1 MRTVLII
8 LRKEFTQILRN
19 RVMLPMIILVPIIQ
33 MLVLVNA
40 ATLEMK
46 HIDLLVIDRDLSQS
60 SLRLQGH
67 FEGSPFFRLVPGSF
81 SPADAEHQLIR
92 ETADIVIVIPQGF
105 EEEVY
110 RSMLH
115 GVMDPEARLQLRI
128 NAVNAT
134 AAGLIQAYATQVLR
148 HFANGM
154 AAELGPLAAGTAQID
169 ILTSFWY
176 NPDLNYKVFMVPGI
190 LVILV
195 TIMGLFLTALNLVRE
210 KEIGTIEQ
218 INVTP
223 ILKYQFI
230 IGKLLPFWIIA
241 LVELAFGLALG
252 WLLFRVG
259 IEGSLWVLFSFTSL
273 YLLSVL
279 GLGLLMSSLSTNQQ
293 QVMFMTFFFAIT
305 FILMSGIFTP
315 TESMPDW
322 AQRVNVINPIAYYMR
337 VIRMVM
343 LKGSGFAD
351 IGAEFLAM
359 GIYGVA
365 AISLAVWRYRK
376 TA

>member
-1 MRTVLII
+1 
-8 LRKEFTQILRN
+8 
-19 RVMLPMIILVPIIQ
+19 
-33 MLVLVNA
+33 
-40 ATLEMK
+40 
-46 HIDLLVIDRDLSQS
+46 
-60 SLRLQGH
+60 
-67 FEGSPFFRLVPGSF
+67 
-81 SPADAEHQLIR
+81 
-92 ETADIVIVIPQGF
+92 
-105 EEEVY
+105 
-110 RSMLH
+110 
-115 GVMDPEARLQLRI
+115 
-128 NAVNAT
+128 
-134 AAGLIQAYATQVLR
+134 
-148 HFANGM
+148 
-154 AAELGPLAAGTAQID
+154 
-169 ILTSFWY
+169 
-176 NPDLNYKVFMVPGI
+176 
-190 LVILV
+190 
-195 TIMGLFLTALNLVRE
+195 VRE